1 MNKFIPSYSK
11 TLQRLAFSTIVLAA
25 VAPAALAQPCSVSE
39 RKVKPEIST
48 TVWMENRV
56 EYATVSVN
64 GKDVL
69 TYSNEGESVSG
80 SSEEKAQKFA
90 EKLQEWIDVK
100 HGSLEQLTASTENN
114 LGVFRSGTETAIKF
128 EIPDSCPNI
137 AVASSQ
143 ALNAIKDAIGT
154 RNVSVAG
161 AAQNVAQSLID
172 PEEVDTQGL
181 SKFTGKASWYGGKF
195 HGRRSASGERFDC
208 NNLTAAHRT
217 LPFGTK
223 LLVRNRR
230 TGNACVVKVS
240 DRGPYSHG
248 RVIDLSMGAAKQLN
262 MISSGVAMVDVFVM
276 N

>member
-1 MNKFIPSYSK
+1 MNKNIIQ
-11 TLQRLAFSTIVLAA
+11 TLALSTLALATTA
-25 VAPAALAQPCSVSE
+25 QAAWAQPCAAVSE
-39 RKVKPEIST
+39 RRIKPEVST
-48 TVWMENRV
+48 TVWMDNKV
-56 EYATVSVN
+56 EYATVSIN
-64 GKDVL
+64 GRDIL
-69 TYSNEGESVSG
+69 TYSSEGESYSG
-80 SSEEKAQKFA
+80 SSEEKAQKFVD
-90 EKLQEWIDVK
+90 KFQEWLDVK
-100 HGSLEQLTASTENN
+100 HGNLEQLTAGIENN
-114 LGVFRSGTETAIKF
+114 LGVFKSGSETAIKF
-128 EIPDSCPNI
+128 EIPDSSPNI
-137 AVASSQ
+137 ALATNQ
-143 ALNAIKDAIGT
+143 ALTAIKEACLIRPISG
-154 RNVSVAG
+154 SSGPGAG
-161 AAQNVAQSLID
+161 LGLASID

-230 TGNACVVKVS
+230 TGNSCVVKVS